1 MTYGHR
7 LSQDTVRRRLAEVDL
22 RPYQVVKGPL
32 LTREHRRERLR
43 FSQEHLNWNDAD
55 WGRVMFSDES
65 KFSLYSDDRRRDHFI

>member
-55 WGRVMFSDES
+55 
-65 KFSLYSDDRRRDHFI
+65 